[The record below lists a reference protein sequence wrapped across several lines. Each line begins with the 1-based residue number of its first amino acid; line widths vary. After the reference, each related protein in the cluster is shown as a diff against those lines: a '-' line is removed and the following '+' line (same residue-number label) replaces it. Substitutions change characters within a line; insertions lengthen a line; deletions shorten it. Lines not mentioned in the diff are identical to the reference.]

1 MESNLDGE
9 TNSRSC
15 KNRKK
20 RVNRIKTVIIIIV
33 IILLILPTIC
43 CIVLGLQVSRLQK
56 QMNELNGLHSQY
68 GLNYSSTDGE
78 SFAFAAELED
88 DIQHYNE
95 EHTVPGET
103 DSITDSIEKTDSENS
118 DMVKD
123 GQDQSTL
130 DQVLNKSNADTDEK
144 IDGQAASDAT
154 ASDKSTL
161 KAGKYADKK
170 VYLTFDDGPS
180 TYTDDILDILA
191 EYEVKATFFVV
202 GKTDSQS
209 KKLYQRIVDEGHT
222 LGMHSYSHQYSKI
235 YNSLEDFD
243 KDFTKLWKLLY
254 DTTGYKPTI
263 FRFPGGSDNM
273 VNKNGMEDFIRYLN
287 EAKIVYFDWNVL
299 NGDATG
305 KQYTKEQLI
314 KNVIND
320 VAVKDNSI
328 VLMHDSETKQT
339 TVDSLPS
346 LLERLI
352 TEDAQI
358 LPLDNNVPPI
368 QMIQADTIK

>member
-1 MESNLDGE
+1 
-9 TNSRSC
+9 
-15 KNRKK
+15 
-20 RVNRIKTVIIIIV
+20 
-33 IILLILPTIC
+33 
-43 CIVLGLQVSRLQK
+43 
-56 QMNELNGLHSQY
+56 MNELLGLHSQY

-78 SFAFAAELED
+78 SYAFAAELEED
-88 DIQHYNE
+88 VQHYSE
-95 EHTVPGET
+95 EHTMPGEI
-103 DSITDSIEKTDSENS
+103 DSKTTGIEKTDSENTNL
-118 DMVKD
+118 MKD
-123 GQDQSTL
+123 GQDQSAV
-130 DQVLNKSNADTDEK
+130 DQVLNESNADAEDN
-144 IDGQAASDAT
+144 IDKKAVSDKEFIKDAKASDQ
-154 ASDKSTL
+154 SSLKS
-161 KAGKYADKK
+161 GKYADKK

-180 TYTDDILDILA
+180 IYTDDILDILT
-191 EYEVKATFFVV
+191 EYKVKATFFVI

-254 DTTGYKPTI
+254 DTTGYKPSI

-305 KQYTKEQLI
+305 NQFTKEQLI

-320 VAVKDNSI
+320 VAVKNNSI

-352 TEDAQI
+352 SEDAQI

-368 QMIQADTIK
+368 QMIKADTIK